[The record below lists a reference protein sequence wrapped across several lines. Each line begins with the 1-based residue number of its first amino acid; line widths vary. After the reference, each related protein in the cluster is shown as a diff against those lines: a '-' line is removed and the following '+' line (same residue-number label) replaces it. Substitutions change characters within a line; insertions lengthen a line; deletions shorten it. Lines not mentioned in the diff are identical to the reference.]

1 LKELK
6 HIEAFGRR
14 NANILI
20 LDNSEIWYEIPL
32 KRNINDL
39 FMKIWKKFGG
49 SNTLGRKCV

>member
-1 LKELK
+1 MKELK